1 MNDNLLDSLRLLISW
16 HLNNNFTPPMPEYSD
31 VLLEAIINCHDDK
44 SDALVTTPL
53 GKQVASGNIVLI
65 LRVEEIIKRMEEE

>member
-16 HLNNNFTPPMPEYSD
+16 HLNDNFSPPLPEYSD
-31 VLLEAIINCHDDK
+31 VLFEAITNCHDDK

-53 GKQVASGNIVLI
+53 GNQIASGEIVLI
-65 LRVEEIIKRMEEE
+65 FHVEEMIKRLEA

>member
-1 MNDNLLDSLRLLISW
+1 MDDKLLESLRILIGW
-16 HLNNNFTPPMPEYSD
+16 HLNDNFSPPMPEYSD

-53 GKQVASGNIVLI
+53 GNKMASGEIVLI
-65 LRVEEIIKRMEEE
+65 FHVEELIKRLEA